1 MYKPKE
7 TESELIIYQKYID
20 LVEYGYNLLIKY
32 PKTEKYAL
40 TSEIRNVWN
49 IKTYFICK

>member
-40 TSEIRNVWN
+40 HPFR
-49 IKTYFICK
+49 KTAIITDEKRK

>member
-32 PKTEKYAL
+32 PKTEKYI
-40 TSEIRNVWN
+40 SWKRFY
-49 IKTYFICK
+49 KKYFICK